1 VIAQGF
7 STGDVTRL
15 EILLPDVETA
25 RSATSLKWIDKTVVG
40 FEQIWRVS
48 G

>member
-1 VIAQGF
+1 MPISALI
-7 STGDVTRL
+7 SAS
-15 EILLPDVETA
+15 PHA
-25 RSATSLKWIDKTVVG
+25 RGAIFVDHVGVDEALVAVDVVG